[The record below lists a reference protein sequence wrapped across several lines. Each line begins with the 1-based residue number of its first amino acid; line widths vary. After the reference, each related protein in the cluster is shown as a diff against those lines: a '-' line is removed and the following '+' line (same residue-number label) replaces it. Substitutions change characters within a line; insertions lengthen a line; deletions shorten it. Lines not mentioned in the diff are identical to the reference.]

1 MTLLHVSFNELF
13 WNIPT
18 QFYDDN
24 VMTYDDIDIRRY
36 VEWLEKVNSSSETTR
51 YRWRHYLSHNP
62 MIDLASIEWRNLNSD
77 IEEKIPRGL

>member
-1 MTLLHVSFNELF
+1 MTLLHVSFNGLF

-36 VEWLEKVNSSSETTR
+36 VEK
-51 YRWRHYLSHNP
+51 
-62 MIDLASIEWRNLNSD
+62 
-77 IEEKIPRGL
+77 